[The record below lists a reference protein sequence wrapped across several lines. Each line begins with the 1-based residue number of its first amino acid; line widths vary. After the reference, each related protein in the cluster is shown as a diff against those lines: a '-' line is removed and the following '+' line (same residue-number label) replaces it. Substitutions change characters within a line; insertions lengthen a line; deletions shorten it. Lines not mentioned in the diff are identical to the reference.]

1 MEMHPKFA
9 TWLASANITPDDA
22 ILRKWWA
29 GLDMFQATTED
40 LVSLVQLAKEAD
52 ASTVAASRFYA
63 TLQKQD
69 YALLPKQKL
78 AVAALASAKLHTLV
92 EVDSALT
99 VLTALLSAVSFPL
112 FETQPPYRVDLAKLA
127 EKSLTDSSRARADLD
142 AIVRRVEQDS
152 EEEPEA
158 GELER
163 VLAVTAEETNI
174 LWWVFGGRSRDSNEA
189 FADVAD
195 EVIPFVAA
203 KELSD
208 LTTLLPGHVA
218 ISAFADRVC
227 QTDRAKM
234 PETVAVTAAIKKLP
248 DTFVTNLSK
257 RWANHA
263 CLPLCRLT
271 REIMGQS
278 PGWSKTRK
286 LQTIDISVLFYRECL
301 VLRAWENASS

>member
-1 MEMHPKFA
+1 MDMHPKFA

-29 GLDMFQATTED
+29 GLEAFQATAQD
-40 LVSLVQLAKEAD
+40 VVSLVQLANEAD
-52 ASTVAASRFYA
+52 SGTVAASRFHV

-69 YALLPKQKL
+69 AALLPSQKL

-92 EVDSALT
+92 EVDSAIT
-99 VLTALLSAVSFPL
+99 DFAALLSTVSFPL

-127 EKSLTDSSRARADLD
+127 EKSFTDSSRARADLD

-152 EEEPEA
+152 EEELEA

-163 VLAVTAEETNI
+163 VLVITAEESNI
-174 LWWVFGGRSRDSNEA
+174 LWWVFGGRSRDSNVA

-203 KELSD
+203 KELAD

-227 QTDRAKM
+227 QTGRTKM
-234 PETVAVTAAIKKLP
+234 PETVAVTPAIKKLP
-248 DTFVTNLSK
+248 TTFVTDLSK
-257 RWANHA
+257 RWVNHA

-271 REIMGQS
+271 REIMGQ
-278 PGWSKTRK
+278 PAGWGKAKKVRTTDLS
-286 LQTIDISVLFYRECL
+286 LLFYRECL
-301 VLRAWENASS
+301 VPRAWDKA

>member
-1 MEMHPKFA
+1 MDIHPKFA
-9 TWLASANITPDDA
+9 IWLDSANITPNDET
-22 ILRKWWA
+22 LRKWWA
-29 GLDMFQATTED
+29 GLEAFQATKQD
-40 LVSLVQLAKEAD
+40 VVSLVQLANEACAD
-52 ASTVAASRFYA
+52 TVEASRFYV
-63 TLQKQD
+63 TLQKHD
-69 YALLPKQKL
+69 SALLPSQKL

-99 VLTALLSAVSFPL
+99 AFAALLSAVSFPL
-112 FETQPPYRVDLAKLA
+112 FESQPPYRIDLAKLA

-174 LWWVFGGRSRDSNEA
+174 LWWVFGGRSRDTNIA
-189 FADVAD
+189 FAKVAD
-195 EVIPFVAA
+195 EAIPFVAA
-203 KELSD
+203 KELAD

-248 DTFVTNLSK
+248 DTFVTNLST
-257 RWANHA
+257 RWINHA

-278 PGWSKTRK
+278 SGWSKTRK
-286 LQTIDISVLFYRECL
+286 LQTTDISMLFYRECL
-301 VLRAWENASS
+301 VLRAWEKASS